1 MSELTTHVGIDAH
14 KAELH
19 VAMLAPDA
27 APQNRWAPSRTHN
40 RPRAISSRPTPKP
53 TGPDSPGWGFDS
65 RPPALYRVNMPR
77 PRHPKKDVEDALA
90 AAEGEG

>member
-27 APQNRWAPSRTHN
+27 TSPVSLDGAERGARGGATAPEAGTGRAGVRVVLLRSGPVRLRVAATARTG
-40 RPRAISSRPTPKP
+40 AGS
-53 TGPDSPGWGFDS
+53 
-65 RPPALYRVNMPR
+65 
-77 PRHPKKDVEDALA
+77 A
-90 AAEGEG
+90 AR

>member
-27 APQNRWAPSRTHN
+27 T
-40 RPRAISSRPTPKP
+40 TPV
-53 TGPDSPGWGFDS
+53 T
-65 RPPALYRVNMPR
+65 LTQ
-77 PRHPKKDVEDALA
+77 L
-90 AAEGEG
+90 